1 MAREPFHCVRLVS
14 HPECFLTVCKTL
26 SHQAQPPKHS
36 RTLRGRRRLQTCQPA
51 DAQRS
56 SRHTGHSLYA
66 GNVAW
71 RVAGALGSGIH
82 RPFPRPPAISPPLP
96 SADLTRPEPSA
107 LPSPPTNFGFYG
119 HYKVLCTAFQRKG
132 RRWPDLITLRHCF
145 EIQHIL
151 MFSWAIFLNSYL
163 PQVFLLF
170 KILLLMQI
178 KKKCSKFE
186 V

>member
-1 MAREPFHCVRLVS
+1 MGGAVCRHVSPQMRSGHPDTPGIASMQPMWHGGWLEPSDQGSTARF
-14 HPECFLTVCKTL
+14 
-26 SHQAQPPKHS
+26 
-36 RTLRGRRRLQTCQPA
+36 PA
-51 DAQRS
+51 
-56 SRHTGHSLYA
+56 
-66 GNVAW
+66 
-71 RVAGALGSGIH
+71 
-82 RPFPRPPAISPPLP
+82 PPAVSPPLP

-178 KKKCSKFE
+178 KKNVVNLRFNSL
-186 V
+186 